1 MAATMQELNDLHSLI
16 AKSFIQR
23 IELDNKDN
31 IPTDAATLGAAIKFL
46 KDNAVSADPADADDL
61 SDLRKKLTVAA
72 ENRRKGVA
80 NKLELAKSDIEQI
93 MTG

>member
-1 MAATMQELNDLHSLI
+1 MASTMAELNALHVLVTESFKTRITQDL
-16 AKSFIQR
+16 
-23 IELDNKDN
+23 EDN

-61 SDLRKKLTVAA
+61 ADLRKKLTLAA

-80 NKLELAKSDIEQI
+80 NIIGLAKADEDNI
-93 MTG
+93 MVG